1 MVLNYLWIA
10 FFLIAI
16 IIGFVKLIFFG
27 DTEIFKLMA
36 EGTFD
41 SAKAAVMD
49 IALPL
54 VGIMSLWLGF
64 MRIGEKAGAI
74 NFLSRMVGPFFNKLF
89 PEVPKNKQINIP
101 QIKGFSGNDD
111 ITGQQLY
118 RMQEI
123 FTPTFQIVICC
134 NSMPSTDEDDDATKR
149 HLHQILFKSKFVD
162 ALFI

>member
-16 IIGFVKLIFFG
+16 IIGFIKLIFFG

-41 SAKAAVMD
+41 SAKASVMD

-74 NFLSRMVGPFFNKLF
+74 NFL
-89 PEVPKNKQINIP
+89 
-101 QIKGFSGNDD
+101 
-111 ITGQQLY
+111 
-118 RMQEI
+118 
-123 FTPTFQIVICC
+123 
-134 NSMPSTDEDDDATKR
+134 
-149 HLHQILFKSKFVD
+149 
-162 ALFI
+162 